1 MDCHSQ
7 KPKATHGV
15 DGHQWY
21 WGEVG
26 VLSLGVFI
34 LLIKEFRY
42 NLRGTLRDGFVIMY
56 YYGLREK
63 QQDVC
68 YGQRFSQPVF
78 E

>member
-1 MDCHSQ
+1 MSQ
-7 KPKATHGV
+7 RQWTATHEV

-26 VLSLGVFI
+26 VFSLGVFI

-42 NLRGTLRDGFVIMY
+42 TLRGALGDGFIVY

-63 QQDVC
+63 QQNVC
-68 YGQRFSQPVF
+68 YGQRFSQPML